1 MTLMPVWVWPG
12 RIPSASAVSGLV
24 MPKVFGMEGPVMSA
38 SRMPTL
44 LPRLFIS
51 LASRLV
57 TRDLPTP
64 PLPET
69 TPMTCLTLLRL
80 FVSSLVGPAA
90 VRSPHPETPQLPHS
104 CEHSSAMIPSFLLC
118 SQMPGS
124 VTRPEGMIAQRVHTA
139 AN

>member
-1 MTLMPVWVWPG
+1 MILMPVCVWPG

-24 MPKVFGMEGPVMSA
+24 TPNVFGMDGPVMSA

-64 PLPET
+64 PLPDT

-80 FVSSLVGPAA
+80 FVSSFVGPPE

-104 CEHSSAMIPSFLLC
+104 CEHSSAIGSFFL
-118 SQMPGS
+118 
-124 VTRPEGMIAQRVHTA
+124 I
-139 AN
+139 